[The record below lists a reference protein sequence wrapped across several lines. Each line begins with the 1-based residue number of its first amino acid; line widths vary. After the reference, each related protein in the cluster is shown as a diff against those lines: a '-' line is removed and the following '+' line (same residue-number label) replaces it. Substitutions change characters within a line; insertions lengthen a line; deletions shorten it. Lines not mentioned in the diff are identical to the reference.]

1 MREEER
7 WGGRRAERENDFDG
21 ALARGNCMES
31 SPTKA
36 GGAAGSHVGLRVFVA
51 VRRKVVRW
59 GDGGGLCIWWWVH
72 TVESCRQ

>member
-1 MREEER
+1 
-7 WGGRRAERENDFDG
+7 
-21 ALARGNCMES
+21 MES

-51 VRRKVVRW
+51 VRRKVVSW